1 MKHRIIILSIV
12 CCICTTLFSQVLE
25 ISKLGAKNDGVT
37 DNTSIIQQAIDSCNT
52 AGGGTVLI
60 SGGGKYVS
68 GTLFLKSFVTLH
80 VSNGTTLLASPRIS
94 DYSDKTYKNMYKKE
108 PHMNK
113 CFIYAENQESISI
126 EGVGTIDGN
135 GDKKNFSKERPM
147 LLRIKDCNHI
157 TLKDITLKDPAAWT
171 SAWLYC
177 NDISVSGI
185 RISSRVNNNG
195 DGLDFDGCENVRVT
209 NSSFDTSDD
218 CICLQT
224 SRVDRPCR
232 KVTINNCNFIS
243 KWAGIRIGLLSMAEI
258 SSVAVSNCSFSDIS
272 DAGLKIQQNEGGCM
286 SDMVFDDLVMNNVPR
301 PIFMTFCKQRA
312 CVDAPQDKLDALK
325 FLRNI
330 TFNNIIVNNEQ
341 LDKNSAIII
350 SGIPGYYIQNI
361 SMNNINFRV
370 SGGGNVEDA
379 KRRDIPEF
387 DLTSMKTHWPEY
399 TCLNGA
405 LPSYG
410 LYLRHIDGIDLSN
423 ITVKC
428 INNDKRKMMRFIDV
442 KNMTKSNLK

>member
-80 VSNGTTLLASPRIS
+80 DSNGTTLLASPRIS

-312 CVDAPQDKLDALK
+312 CVDAPQVKLDA
-325 FLRNI
+325 
-330 TFNNIIVNNEQ
+330 
-341 LDKNSAIII
+341 
-350 SGIPGYYIQNI
+350 
-361 SMNNINFRV
+361 
-370 SGGGNVEDA
+370 
-379 KRRDIPEF
+379 
-387 DLTSMKTHWPEY
+387 
-399 TCLNGA
+399 
-405 LPSYG
+405 
-410 LYLRHIDGIDLSN
+410 
-423 ITVKC
+423 
-428 INNDKRKMMRFIDV
+428 
-442 KNMTKSNLK
+442 